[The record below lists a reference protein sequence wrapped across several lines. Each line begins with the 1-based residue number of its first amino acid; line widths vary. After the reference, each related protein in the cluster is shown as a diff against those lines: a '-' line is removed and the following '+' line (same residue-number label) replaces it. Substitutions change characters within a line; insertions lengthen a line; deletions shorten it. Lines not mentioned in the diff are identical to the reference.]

1 MNTLKYITAIACVMT
16 SVIAFGQLRTVEVF
30 PDSIGALNF
39 AILGDTTE
47 RGDRVDSSTVYLL
60 KRDGV
65 YKTVGEIRNP
75 GFDLT
80 IRAEQG
86 AGAMPIIQPAV
97 VTGGISVRPFTA
109 LGNLTLEGIYVTSI
123 DDLGTYINRIIRAQA
138 DNLRITFR
146 DCWFDGSGQS
156 VVRFDNLG
164 AKVYMENC
172 IVSHIGRAF
181 VPNNGR
187 VIDFRT
193 NADSLVMVNNTFFNI
208 TQRLM
213 RVTAGRAVRYAEIS
227 NNTIVNVAQLVAD
240 FEQCAEAKFIDNLVV
255 NGVFLGDTRG
265 GEMLDLVPLTEAN
278 ADLLGVDEDDQSAE
292 VTNNWFYTTPGVL
305 EVWADSISSVPLY
318 DSALIAFTGIDSLDL
333 IEEPFTFMG
342 PIQFKTPPP
351 LPQNTIEGMIFDQLF
366 ADNLDN
372 GSAPN
377 WNFNTSPFFLVSN
390 GTIEFPWQFPLD
402 FSYSPSSPAATASSS
417 GGPVGD
423 PRWVPEEFNVI
434 TGFDRISR
442 DQPVILYPNPAQENF
457 SIVLTEGQSL
467 GHVEILDVR
476 GLVIGSLQGKDLSK
490 TIDISQLNSG
500 LYFVRVTDVRGDTF
514 TNRLIKK

>member
-1 MNTLKYITAIACVMT
+1 MNILRYIAVIACVMT
-16 SVIAFGQLRTVEVF
+16 SAIAFGQTRTVEVL

-47 RGDRVDSSTVYLL
+47 TGARVDSSTIYIL
-60 KRDGV
+60 KRNGV

-80 IRAEQG
+80 IRAEEG
-86 AGAMPIIQPAV
+86 AGSMPIIQPAV

-109 LGNLTLEGIYVTSI
+109 LGNLTLEGVYVTSI
-123 DDLGTYINRIIRAQA
+123 DDLGTYINRIVRAQA
-138 DNLRITFR
+138 DNIRITFR

-156 VVRFDNLG
+156 VVRFDNVG

-172 IVSHIGRAF
+172 IVSHIGRTF

-193 NADSLVMVNNTFFNI
+193 NADSLVLVNNTFFNI

-213 RVTAGRAVRYAEIS
+213 RVSAGRAVRYANIS

-240 FEQCAEAKFIDNLVV
+240 FEQCAESRFVDNLVV
-255 NGVFLGDTRG
+255 NGVFLGNSRG
-265 GEMLDLVPLTEAN
+265 GEMLDLVPLTPAN
-278 ADLLGVDEDDQSAE
+278 ADLVDVDQDDQSAE
-292 VTNNWFYTTPGVL
+292 VTNNWFHTTPGVL

-318 DSALIAFTGIDSLDL
+318 DSVLVAFTGIDSLDL
-333 IEEPFTFMG
+333 IAEPFTFMG
-342 PIQFKTPPP
+342 PVQFKTPPP

-377 WNFNTSPFFLVSN
+377 WNFNTSPFFLVN
-390 GTIEFPWQFPLD
+390 DATIQFPWQFPFD
-402 FSYSPSSPAATASSS
+402 FSYSPSSPAAIASST

-423 PRWVPEEFNVI
+423 PRWELEEFNVI
-434 TGFDRISR
+434 TGFDRVWE
-442 DQPVILYPNPAQENF
+442 DHPVLLYPNPAKENF
-457 SIVLTEGQSL
+457 EVVLEGESVR
-467 GHVEILDVR
+467 HIEILDVR
-476 GLVIGSLQGKDLSK
+476 GLTIGSFEGDNLTGA
-490 TIDISQLNSG
+490 IDISEFSNG
-500 LYFVRVTDVRGDTF
+500 LYFVRVTDVRGNTF
-514 TNRLIKK
+514 TNRLIKR